1 MHIILNNPTFNISPA
16 PAMARAFFAALM
28 PTDDDPG
35 TTAPAA
41 AQAVAGRPQIGDYWD
56 GQGGIYAGDFRGGD
70 GSVYGLIVGAEEDIG
85 RARWAHEGDMPNLT
99 DWDGLA
105 NTAALVESCPAAKL
119 AAGYTRDEHSDFYLP
134 ARRELHLAAANVPD
148 KFGKSSWYWSSTP
161 YSGSY
166 AWAVDFEDGYTHDD
180 YRYREFPVRP
190 FRRFIY

>member
-1 MHIILNNPTFNISPA
+1 MNITINHPTFNFHAA
-16 PAMARAFFAALM
+16 PALGRAFFAALM
-28 PTDDDPG
+28 PTDEDPD

-41 AQAVAGRPQIGDYWD
+41 AQAVAGPPQIGEYWE
-56 GQGGIYAGDFRGGD
+56 GQGGIYVGDFRSGA

-85 RARWAHEGDMPNLT
+85 RARWAPEGDMPDLT

-148 KFGKSSWYWSSTP
+148 KFGKESWYWSSTP

-166 AWAVDFEDGYTHDD
+166 AWAVDFEHGRTLSLNRHH
-180 YRYREFPVRP
+180 EFRVRP